1 MMKKNLIYIILG
13 VVVLVIP
20 ILLKNRPSLVGYL
33 NLVMIYSIAVIGLN
47 LLLGIAGQ
55 ISLGH
60 AAFMAIGGYTSAILV
75 MNLNLPSLLGI
86 LLGVIFAAFFGF
98 LIGFPSLRLK
108 GFYLAI
114 ATMALSTAIT
124 DIIKRLQITGSDHGL
139 MNIPPISIFNFSFSS
154 EISKYY
160 LFLVFLVITIILIR
174 NFLRGKSGMALRAM
188 RDSEYGALACGIN
201 ISYYKILAFVISSA
215 LAGLAGALYAHSIS
229 YLHPMNFGLG
239 LSIDFLAITIIGG
252 LGTLFGPILG
262 SFLWIILPRFFGT
275 HLESM
280 ATVVFGIILIIIVL
294 FLPRGLY
301 EIIEKFDRILKRPV
315 GAK

>member
-1 MMKKNLIYIILG
+1 MKKKVISIVLGILVLITPIILRS
-13 VVVLVIP
+13 
-20 ILLKNRPSLVGYL
+20 KPSLISYL
-33 NLVMIYSIAVIGLN
+33 NLVMIYAIAVEGLN
-47 LLLGIAGQ
+47 LLLGVAGQ

-75 MNLNLPSLLGI
+75 MNLHLPSFIGI
-86 LLGVIFAAFFGF
+86 IAGVIFAAFFGF

-139 MNIPPISIFNFSFSS
+139 MNIPPIKVFNFSFSS

-160 LFLVFLVITIILIR
+160 LFLAFLVLVVILIR
-174 NFLRGKSGMALRAM
+174 NFLRGKGGMALKAM
-188 RDSEYGALACGIN
+188 RDSEFGALACGIN

-252 LGTLFGPILG
+252 LGTIFGPILG

-275 HLESM
+275 SLESM
-280 ATVVFGIILIIIVL
+280 ATVLFGVILILVVL

-301 EIIEKFDRILKRPV
+301 EIVEKFDRILKRPV
-315 GAK
+315 GEK